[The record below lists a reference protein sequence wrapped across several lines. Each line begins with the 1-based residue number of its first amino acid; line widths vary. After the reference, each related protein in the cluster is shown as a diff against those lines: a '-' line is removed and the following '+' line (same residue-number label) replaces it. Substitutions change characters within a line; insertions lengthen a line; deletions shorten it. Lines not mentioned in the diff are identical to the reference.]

1 MRCFMLN
8 FKDRLLYRIDIL
20 YRFINLSSKMICFL
34 FNSLSLIIN
43 IKMEVFLIGEFGLKI
58 KNIEASTLYEY
69 NIGIRDHYDYKE
81 AMFTNSLFFDFLMEN
96 GMTTWKEESTRDI
109 ICLEFNFG
117 TRSYEQ
123 EIEHI
128 TKIAH
133 NARNEYKLA
142 KSLKNKNEIEKKYN
156 KRKKIQSL
164 YLEAKKNKDKYK
176 KISKE
181 EIRRIFYNDGVNV
194 EYVSR
199 KKDGTIKKVETIHY
213 KMLYRSTGKAKK
225 GSCMFIR
232 DKLYKK
238 AKDFLYMGI
247 KLSKKNPMIVEI
259 SAYAPLVSSTI
270 VDKIKI
276 NPRNIL
282 ILEDIDRFF
291 TTDVVSIETNENKE
305 CIAKHIQNYKLKNTL
320 FDGQA
325 LIDSSIF
332 PSWGNGYILLRHHFT
347 KMAAFCAH
355 IQDFFKDYFGDK
367 YDTATVLDMF
377 GNEHYV
383 KDIQLITTDNAVKW
397 LKFDKTY
404 DYWCNKVEENGCNF
418 GIVKTA
424 HESKLGS
431 VQKMSYQMVNSL
443 DESIMQNVMKES
455 VQYVERLKQDDDF
468 FLEYLKKNSNF
479 SNDYE
484 VLIALCEQDRDF
496 LRSSYFRHRKRKII
510 EAYVLNMKTGKII
523 QNAENLVIVGSPYAM
538 LLYGATGNKNI
549 VDEDPTFNIEEN
561 TIQCYTERFED
572 GDYLAFFRSPFNSKN
587 NLTYLHNHKHEL
599 LKKYFEF
606 GEQIV
611 AVNLNGTDFQD
622 RNNGS
627 DQDSDSGY
635 CTNQSDIV
643 EHARQC
649 YLNYHT
655 IVNNIPKDKNV
666 YENTMDDYAKIDNAL
681 AGSQRDIGESSNLA
695 QMAQTYAC
703 NFSDQKY
710 IDYVCI
716 LSVLAQ
722 VAIDNAK
729 RRFDIDLAGEI
740 RRIKK
745 DLDIKENKYPSFWRL
760 IRRDTKFEKIN
771 WMLKCPMN
779 CLYDVDLSKSRDNS
793 PTLSMDV
800 FFQKFELE
808 QNRKTCKKV
817 EELIQKYS
825 LKTFEY
831 NTSDDDSYR
840 DEQYLLLRND
850 FNDLINNIQRIY
862 LSGNYIGLMSWLIDR
877 AFMITPNINSNY
889 KVIQTKIHTNK
900 AILLKVLYQVNST
913 NLLKIFAKNVQ
924 N

>member
-1 MRCFMLN
+1 
-8 FKDRLLYRIDIL
+8 
-20 YRFINLSSKMICFL
+20 
-34 FNSLSLIIN
+34 
-43 IKMEVFLIGEFGLKI
+43 
-58 KNIEASTLYEY
+58 
-69 NIGIRDHYDYKE
+69 
-81 AMFTNSLFFDFLMEN
+81 MFTNSLFSDFLLEN
-96 GMTTWKEESTRDI
+96 GLNVWKEESTRDI

-123 EIEHI
+123 EIEHLK
-128 TKIAH
+128 KIAR

-142 KSLKNKNEIEKKYN
+142 KSFKNKSQIEKKYN
-156 KRKKIQSL
+156 KRKKIESL
-164 YLEAKKNKDKYK
+164 YLEAVKNKDKYQ

-181 EIRRIFYNDGVNV
+181 EIRRIFYNEGVNV

-199 KKDGTIKKVETIHY
+199 KKDGTIRKRETIHY
-213 KMLYRSTGKAKK
+213 RMLYRSTGKAKK

-232 DKLYKK
+232 DRLYKK

-247 KLSKKNPMIVEI
+247 KLPKKNPMVVEI

-276 NPRNIL
+276 NPKNIL
-282 ILEDIDRFF
+282 ILQDIDRFF
-291 TTDVVSIETNENKE
+291 TTDVVSIETNEQKQ
-305 CIAKHIQNYKLKNTL
+305 CIAKHIKNYKLKNTL

-332 PSWGNGYILLRHHFT
+332 PSWGNGYILLRHHFC
-347 KMAAFCAH
+347 KMAAFCTH
-355 IQDFFKDYFGDK
+355 IQQFFKDYFDDK
-367 YDTATVLDMF
+367 YETTTVKDMF

-383 KDIQLITTDNAVKW
+383 KDIELITTDNAMKW
-397 LKFDKTY
+397 LKFDKSY
-404 DYWCNKVEENGCNF
+404 EYWCKKVEENGCNF

-443 DESIMQNVMKES
+443 DEKIMPNVMSES
-455 VQYVERLKQDDDF
+455 IQYIETLKQDDDF
-468 FLEYLKKNSNF
+468 FLEYLKKNKNF

-484 VLIALCEQDRDF
+484 VLVALCEQDKDF
-496 LRSSYFRHRKRKII
+496 LRSEYFRKRKKRII
-510 EAYVLNMKTGKII
+510 EGYIINMKTGKII
-523 QNAENLVIVGSPYAM
+523 QNAENLVIIGSPYAM
-538 LLYGATGNKNI
+538 LLYGATANKDI
-549 VDEDPTFNIEEN
+549 VDKDPTFDLEEN
-561 TIQCYTERFED
+561 TIQCYTERFPD

-587 NLTYLHNHKHEL
+587 NLTYLHNHRHEL

-627 DQDSDSGY
+627 DQDSDAGY

-649 YLNYHT
+649 YLNYPT
-655 IVNNIPKDKNV
+655 IVNNISKDKNI

-681 AGSQRDIGESSNLA
+681 ANSQRDIGESSNLA
-695 QMAQTYAC
+695 QIAQTYTC
-703 NFSDQKY
+703 NYPDQKY

-729 RRFDIDLAGEI
+729 RRFDIDLTNEI

-745 DLDIKENKYPSFWRL
+745 DLDIKSHGYPSFWRL
-760 IRRDTKFEKIN
+760 IRRDTKIEKIN
-771 WMLKCPMN
+771 WRLKCPMN
-779 CLYDVDLSKSRDNS
+779 CLYNIDLMRSRDNS

-808 QNRKTCKKV
+808 KNRKTCKKV

-825 LKTFEY
+825 LKNFEY
-831 NTSDDDSYR
+831 NTSDDNYR

-850 FNDLINNIQRIY
+850 FDDLINNIQRIY

-877 AFMITPNINSNY
+877 AFMVSVDVNKNQKTIKTR
-889 KVIQTKIHTNK
+889 IHTNK
-900 AILLKVLYQVNST
+900 SILLKVLYQINPS
-913 NLLKIFAKNVQ
+913 NLLKIFSKNVQ